1 MLYGEHDL
9 TTVGEIGER
18 ALIELMLRRLTP
30 MPGMPVPFWDD
41 VMAVGLGDG
50 RAAVL
55 NTDMLVWE
63 TDVPPGMTP
72 YQAARK
78 AVVMN
83 FSDLG
88 AKGVRPQAFLAS
100 LGLPRDTLVDD
111 VEEMAR
117 GFEAGAREH
126 GGYVIGGDTNE
137 ASEIIISGVAIGVAL
152 QDRIIRR
159 DGSMPGDVLAATG
172 LFGDTATTFK
182 ILLEGYEAPEGLR
195 DSLLASVYM
204 PRARVEEGVALSSSG
219 SATASID
226 SSDGLAISLHDL
238 QRSSGVGFR
247 LESLDASPAAREFA
261 ELNDLNPLDL
271 ALYGG
276 EEYEIVF
283 TVRPGGLHPA
293 REFLRAV
300 GCELVELGVATSDRK
315 IVLVEDGE
323 EKPVRKE
330 GWEHFRA

>member
-1 MLYGEHDL
+1 MA
-9 TTVGEIGER
+9 TVGEVGER
-18 ALIELMLRRLTP
+18 ALIDLMLRHITP

-41 VMAVGLGDG
+41 VMAVSLGAG

-72 YQAARK
+72 FQAARK

-88 AKGVRPQAFLAS
+88 AKGVRPQAFIAS
-100 LGLPRDTLVDD
+100 LAIPRETPVGV

-137 ASEIIISGVAIGVAL
+137 AAEIIISGVAIGVAQEDAL
-152 QDRIIRR
+152 MKRE
-159 DGSMPGDVLAATG
+159 GAEPGDILATTG
-172 LFGDTATTFK
+172 LFGDTASAFK
-182 ILLEGYEAPEGLR
+182 ILLKGYEAPEELR
-195 DSLLASVYM
+195 EALVESVYN
-204 PRARVEEGVALSSSG
+204 PTTKVEEGVALAGTG
-219 SATASID
+219 SVSASID

-238 QRSSGVGFR
+238 TRSSSVGFR
-247 LESLDASPAAREFA
+247 LESVPTSPNAREFA
-261 ELNDLNPLDL
+261 ELHGLDPIDL

-276 EEYEIVF
+276 EEYDLVF
-283 TVRPGGLHPA
+283 TVRPSGLEKA
-293 REFLRAV
+293 REALQAV
-300 GCELVELGVATSDRK
+300 GCEL
-315 IVLVEDGE
+315 IVLGEATADKRIVYVEDGV
-323 EKPVRKE
+323 EKPVGKG
-330 GWEHFRA
+330 GWDHFTMGA

>member
-1 MLYGEHDL
+1 M

-30 MPGMPVPFWDD
+30 MPSMPVPFWDD

-83 FSDLG
+83 FSDLA
-88 AKGVRPQAFLAS
+88 AKGVRPLAFLAS
-100 LGLPRDTLVDD
+100 LGLPRDTLVEA

-137 ASEIIISGVAIGVAL
+137 ASEIIVSGVAIGLA
-152 QDRIIRR
+152 DENKIIKR
-159 DGSMPGDVLAATG
+159 DGSRPGDILATTG
-172 LFGDTATTFK
+172 LFGDTAAAFK
-182 ILLEGYEAPEGLR
+182 ILLEGYEVPEGLR
-195 DSLLASVYM
+195 NTLLASVYT
-204 PRARVEEGVALSSSG
+204 PRAMVEEGVALSRSG

-247 LESLDASPAAREFA
+247 LESLEASPTAKEFA
-261 ELNDLNPLDL
+261 DLHNLDPQGL

-276 EEYEIVF
+276 EEYEILF
-283 TVRPGGLHPA
+283 TVRPDGLDAA
-293 REFLRAV
+293 RESLRAV
-300 GCELVELGVATSDRK
+300 GCELIDLGVATSNSK
-315 IVLVEDGE
+315 IVLVKDGE
-323 EKPVRKE
+323 ETPVRKE
-330 GWEHFRA
+330 GWEHFKV

>member
-1 MLYGEHDL
+1 M

-83 FSDLG
+83 FSDLA
-88 AKGVRPQAFLAS
+88 AKGVRPLAFLAS
-100 LGLPRDTLVDD
+100 LGLPRDTEIEA

-126 GGYVIGGDTNE
+126 DGYVIGGDTNE
-137 ASEIIISGVAIGVAL
+137 ASEIIVSGVAIGVA
-152 QDRIIRR
+152 DENKIIRR
-159 DGSMPGDVLAATG
+159 DGSRPGDVLAATG
-172 LFGDTATTFK
+172 LFGDTAATFK
-182 ILLEGYEAPEGLR
+182 VLLEGYEAPEGLR
-195 DSLLASVYM
+195 DALLASVYT
-204 PRARVEEGVALSSSG
+204 PRARVEDGVALSRSG

-247 LESLDASPAAREFA
+247 LESLEASPAAREFA
-261 ELNDLNPLDL
+261 ELHDLDPLDL

-283 TVRPGGLHPA
+283 TVRAGGLDQA
-293 REFLRAV
+293 RESLRAV
-300 GCELVELGVATSDRK
+300 GCELFEMGVVTSDRK

-330 GWEHFRA
+330 GWEHFKV